1 VRGFA
6 VRPVFNC
13 LHATWLEYE
22 RDYARYFAAAM
33 VYYALVSLV
42 PLILLIL
49 GALGLLLRRSELAA
63 AAEAQVLQTVEA
75 SLGAPLR
82 VTLGGVLQSL
92 ERGSTIAVAVSLI
105 GLLLTGAKLFHHLR
119 MTFRAIWKHAPLASG
134 PARKALRATLFE
146 AMFAFLLLLVTSG
159 LLLIALLLMA
169 ALQWLHA
176 RSGSIPFLRQPAAWL
191 LAIAGPLIFTSLTFA
206 LLFKALP
213 PVRLSWRQ
221 VWPSSALCAAAWI
234 VGAEILT
241 SYGAY
246 VGENLGAY
254 GAIGGLLILML
265 WINVTSQ
272 MLFFGAELCKVIA
285 SRAPATAGG
294 EARAAHRRRALK

>member
-6 VRPVFNC
+6 VRRIFNV
-13 LHATWLEYE
+13 LRFTWQEYE

-49 GALGLLLRRSELAA
+49 GALGLLLRQSELAA

-75 SLGAPLR
+75 NLGAPMR
-82 VTLGGVLQSL
+82 VALGNVLQTL
-92 ERGSTIAVAVSLI
+92 ERGSTIAVIVSLI
-105 GLLLTGAKLFHHLR
+105 GLMLTGAKLFHHLR
-119 MTFRAIWKHAPLASG
+119 MTFRAIWHAPALVSG
-134 PARKALRATLFE
+134 PPRIALRATLLE
-146 AMFAFLLLLVTSG
+146 SLFAFLLLLVTSG

-176 RSGSIPFLRQPAAWL
+176 RSWSVPFLRQPVAWL
-191 LAIAGPLIFTSLTFA
+191 LATAGPLIFTPLTFA

-213 PVRLSWRQ
+213 PVRLTWRQ
-221 VWPSSALCAAAWI
+221 VWPASVLCALAWL
-234 VGAEILT
+234 VGAEIL
-241 SYGAY
+241 GAY
-246 VGENLGAY
+246 GSYAGKTLGAY

-265 WINVTSQ
+265 WISVTSQ
-272 MLFFGAELCKVIA
+272 MLFFGAELCKVA
-285 SRAPATAGG
+285 NERKRG
-294 EARAAHRRRALK
+294 EG